1 MNIILDAGLLG
12 IGFYHRQAQTGVGR
26 VVEQLMTGLWQADG
40 VNLSL
45 AASSHLPETMRYARV
60 MFGPSRPSF
69 VNRPADQAWGAFEN
83 SILSPLAVGSL
94 PSKAIRYGFYQA
106 KKTFGSK
113 SVRFNMN
120 QWTPDSIYH
129 SPFYPIPGAVGRN
142 PTIHTVQTI
151 HDLISVFHPEWFP
164 NGDDTVKQVI
174 NSLTPATQI
183 TTVSN
188 ATKQDLCNYTQID
201 PARVTP
207 IQLAA
212 SPTLFT
218 VVTDTERKR
227 SIRAKYGLGDSPY
240 LLSLATFEPRKNID
254 HLVRSFVRLATS
266 GDIPADVKLVLVGTK
281 GWKFD
286 KIMAELTQN
295 EALRSRLVVTGFVPD
310 AELAPLYSDALAFVY
325 PSLYEGFGLPPLEAM
340 QCGLPIIT
348 SDIPAINE
356 VVGDAAVRVPPTDS
370 DALCQAI
377 LTVVASQ
384 SVRTALSEKAVK
396 RASLFSWDKFTAEH
410 VALYKRILSE

>member
-26 VVEQLMTGLWQADG
+26 VVEQLMTGLWQAED

-83 SILSPLAVGSL
+83 SILTPLAVGSL
-94 PSKAIRYGFYQA
+94 PSKAIRHGFYQV
-106 KKTFGSK
+106 KKTFGTK
-113 SVRFNMN
+113 SVRFNMS
-120 QWTPDSIYH
+120 QWASDSIYH
-129 SPFYPIPGAVGRN
+129 TPFYPIPKAVGRN
-142 PTIHTVQTI
+142 PKIHTVQTI

-164 NGDDTVKQVI
+164 NSDDTIKQVI
-174 NSLTPATQI
+174 NSLTSDTQI

-188 ATKQDLCNYTQID
+188 ATKQDFCNYTKID
-201 PARVTP
+201 PTRVTP
-207 IQLAA
+207 IPLAA
-212 SPTLFT
+212 SPILFHA
-218 VVTDTERKR
+218 VTDSERKR

-266 GDIPADVKLVLVGTK
+266 GDIPADIKLVLVGTK

-286 KIMAELTQN
+286 KIMAELTHN

-340 QCGLPIIT
+340 QCGLPVIT
-348 SDIPAINE
+348 SDIPAITE

-377 LTVVASQ
+377 LSVVNSK
-384 SVRTALSEKAVK
+384 SVQLAMSEKAVK
-396 RASLFSWDKFTAEH
+396 RAALFSWDKFTAEH